1 MGFGKAI
8 EYIENIG
15 IENIEKYL
23 KQLTKYTI
31 NILKGKIKNIKI
43 YSMEN
48 TCRNSII
55 YNR

>member
-31 NILKGKIKNIKI
+31 NILKEKIKNIKI